1 MSANAGSNKKT
12 PGRLIKKQIINK
24 MKKNWLKLIILIRL
38 KPLGNMY
45 KIRSA
50 TKQIS
55 MQLLNR
61 NKEFST
67 NKP

>member
-24 MKKNWLKLIILIRL
+24 MKKNLLKLIILIRL